1 MKVITNNPGQ
11 ASVCE
16 VSHLQMVFQ
25 PPAKPIQ
32 QSTTQCFKHFQGW
45 IIIKRQVL
53 GYESENL

>member
-16 VSHLQMVFQ
+16 VSHLQMVFH
-25 PPAKPIQ
+25 PPAKLIQ
-32 QSTTQCFKHFQGW
+32 QTTQCFKHFQGW

-53 GYESENL
+53 GYESENS